1 MLFFYKYRSK
11 SIYFLIFL
19 IQFWNKKH
27 KDQKVKSCFYQGLLS
42 CVRHCADLVTST
54 ERQEPIQKC
63 FRSLEFIFKFIIQ
76 SRQLFARATQGN
88 SFTLIDILDMFLDL

>member
-1 MLFFYKYRSK
+1 MLVFFMNTDPKQ
-11 SIYFLIFL
+11 SIFF
-19 IQFWNKKH
+19 IQFWNKEH
-27 KDQKVKSCFYQGLLS
+27 KDQKVKSRFYQGLLS

-88 SFTLIDILDMFLDL
+88 NFILIDILNLFLEM

>member
-1 MLFFYKYRSK
+1 M
-11 SIYFLIFL
+11 
-19 IQFWNKKH
+19 
-27 KDQKVKSCFYQGLLS
+27 
-42 CVRHCADLVTST
+42 RHCADLVTST

-88 SFTLIDILDMFLDL
+88 NFTLIDILDLFLELLKTTYLIHFYVKQSVPM